1 MKTLKNKLCSVA
13 LVLCGCVLTFL
24 DNDATAL
31 ALFGIIACR
40 CSLRKKIGFAEGR
53 PTNGAFP
60 FIFTPILQLLLW
72 KNHAH

>member
-31 ALFGIIACR
+31 VLFGMIAVPMF
-40 CSLRKKIGFAEGR
+40 FAKE
-53 PTNGAFP
+53 NW
-60 FIFTPILQLLLW
+60 IC
-72 KNHAH
+72 